1 MTALIGIAV
10 FLLGVGCCVAVRDMV
25 EVDRIRR
32 RAEMERLKARG
43 DHDGSIKAA
52 CRPPE
57 PGWLL
62 ILLSCLGGVAMVQGF
77 FWFYESV

>member
-10 FLLGVGCCVAVRDMV
+10 FVFGVACCVATRELV
-25 EVDRIRR
+25 EVDRVRR
-32 RAEMERLKARG
+32 RTEMESLRQSG
-43 DHDGSIKAA
+43 DLDGAVRAA

-62 ILLSCLGGVAMVQGF
+62 ITLSGLGGIAMVQGF
-77 FWFYESV
+77 FWFFESV